1 MLPTDFIIQAR
12 LNSSRLPGKVA
23 LILNNGTSVIQ
34 TLVNRLQKYIS
45 TRKLKSKIFIA
56 CPESEEV
63 FFKTL
68 LKKDSCILVY
78 GSELNVAKRFDKVIK
93 EHSVKQFLRI
103 TADNPYICF
112 DVIDYVM
119 NAKINDSFLCL
130 STYHQKLLPN
140 GTIVSKILPN
150 FINKI
155 MNSDCNLA
163 KEHLVLT
170 KDKYLSSFIEIPEIP
185 KNLIWSEGRFCID
198 YLSDYFY
205 VLSQQGI
212 EELSTV
218 QEYKAKLKARFDVKP
233 Y

>member
-1 MLPTDFIIQAR
+1 MILFVNTKSLPFR
-12 LNSSRLPGKVA
+12 V
-23 LILNNGTSVIQ
+23 SVSIDAEAKEIAQ
-34 TLVNRLQKYIS
+34 PS
-45 TRKLKSKIFIA
+45 PSKLKSRIFVA

-68 LKKDSCILVY
+68 LKKDSCILVC
-78 GSELNVAKRFDKVIK
+78 GSESNVAKRFDKVIK
-93 EHSVKQFLRI
+93 EHSVNQFLRI
-103 TADNPYICF
+103 TADNPYTCF

-119 NAKINDSFLCL
+119 SAKINDSFLCL
-130 STYHQKLLPN
+130 STYHQKLLPG
-140 GTIVSKILPN
+140 GTIVSKIDPN

-155 MNSDCNLA
+155 VNSDCNLA

-170 KDKYLSSFIEIPEIP
+170 KDKHLSSLIEIPVIP
-185 KNLIWSEGRFCID
+185 KNLIWPDGRFGID

-218 QEYKAKLKARFDVKP
+218 QEYKEKLKARFDVKP

>member
-34 TLVNRLQKYIS
+34 TLVYRLQKYIS
-45 TRKLKSKIFIA
+45 TKKLKSRIFIA

-68 LKKDSCILVY
+68 VEKDSCILVC
-78 GSELNVAKRFDKVIK
+78 GSELNVAKRFDKVIE

-119 NAKINDSFLCL
+119 NAQINDSFLCL

-155 MNSDCNLA
+155 MNSDCKIA
-163 KEHLVLT
+163 KEHLIST
-170 KDKYLSSFIEIPEIP
+170 KDKYLSSLIEIPEIP

-198 YLSDYFY
+198 DLSDYFY
-205 VLSQQGI
+205 LLSQQGI
-212 EELSTV
+212 EEFLTIR
-218 QEYKAKLKARFDVKP
+218 EFKEKLKTRFNVKP